1 MRKIEYVKALIT
13 LNPYLLF
20 FFKMSNIWI
29 FKDLTGKKIKVKD
42 LKSERING
50 GAEIKTTFEI
60 IGLHAMVEATCFEPG
75 TDRLY
80 FNVDV
85 GPSRGFR
92 MVNIDTLEERE
103 NGEFFENVFTIRI
116 GEYRNAGTDLVAL
129 CASHV
134 RRAPYTFKK
143 VNAAER
149 LQPGHQVEAC
159 PIQ

>member
-1 MRKIEYVKALIT
+1 
-13 LNPYLLF
+13 
-20 FFKMSNIWI
+20 MSNYRI
-29 FKDLTGKKIKVKD
+29 FRDLTGKKIEVKD

-60 IGLHAMVEATCFEPG
+60 TSLHAKVEAVCFEPG

-92 MVNIDTLEERE
+92 MVNIDTHKERDH
-103 NGEFFENVFTIRI
+103 GEFFVKVFTIRI
-116 GEYRNAGTDLVAL
+116 GEYRNAGTDLVAII
-129 CASHV
+129 ASYI

-143 VNAAER
+143 VDAAEN
-149 LQPGHQVEAC
+149 LQPGHQVETC
-159 PIQ
+159 PIQWGTEDDLNGVRVVFKSSAR